1 MGKLLDELDNLLAK
15 IDDKSLNEKESL
27 CVEYAKKGVNEAYS
41 YIGDIYYFDKE
52 DLNKAIENYKKCEN
66 NGYALYMQ
74 GVILENI
81 FYEKQD
87 LDKSK
92 ELLLKAANDYKI
104 PDATYEIGFNYLNG
118 NNGFDKNAKKAVEYF
133 NKAKELKYS
142 EAYFSLANCYKSG
155 IGVEKDLNK
164 AFDLMKEAYL
174 LLNGEE

>member
-1 MGKLLDELDNLLAK
+1 MGKLLDELDNLLAT
-15 IDDKSLNEKESL
+15 IDDKALAEKETK

-41 YIGDIYYFDKE
+41 YLGDIYYFDKE
-52 DLNKAIENYKKCEN
+52 DYNKAMENYKKCEN

-74 GVILENI
+74 GVIYGNI

-87 LDKSK
+87 LELSK
-92 ELLLKAANDYKI
+92 ELLFKAANDYKI
-104 PDATYEIGFNYLNG
+104 ADAIYEIGFNYLNG

-142 EAYFSLANCYKSG
+142 EAYYSLANCYKSG
-155 IGVEKDLNK
+155 LGVEKDLNK

-174 LLNGEE
+174 ILNEE